1 MSVGERAWSH
11 VSKVERMVGCRLSVI
26 GRGKLSHWLQDQ
38 TVLVLPF
45 VSVGGDP
52 FWSQRSGAKVI
63 YSRFALWSFE
73 LLCQK
78 HKLLVAEMPDVM
90 CRTVLSRIVFP
101 RVASIESGKTYWS
114 MDRICS
120 AQCSCQI
127 WIMCVVLSGL
137 RIDIMPSSRS
147 HRFRR
152 LR

>member
-1 MSVGERAWSH
+1 
-11 VSKVERMVGCRLSVI
+11 MVGCRLSVI

-90 CRTVLSRIVFP
+90 CRTVLSRIVYGP
-101 RVASIESGKTYWS
+101 H
-114 MDRICS
+114 
-120 AQCSCQI
+120 
-127 WIMCVVLSGL
+127 LL
-137 RIDIMPSSRS
+137 
-147 HRFRR
+147 
-152 LR
+152 